1 MYQTNAVMKLQSTKR
16 VLGIL
21 IPILYLHSSCKG
33 PLFLPK
39 MENREFYQVR
49 INDKIGFINERGK
62 LVIPAIYDT
71 CVYHQSCASSKS
83 FFGTEYGIIRRGN
96 KFGAINSKG
105 QLIIE
110 PQYDDLEESPPDHF
124 RAKKGNKWT
133 LIDLEN
139 RPVFPFI
146 FDNYDIDY
154 DDTVSIGQSGK
165 DNYLLYTL
173 SGIMKKTEYEKI
185 GSFSEGFAEVKI
197 HGKTGFIDT
206 SGNVRIEAKYEDASF
221 FIDGLSAVKWQGKWG
236 YIDTSGKMIIEAK
249 FKGPAWTSFRS
260 GMNAIEWQGKWG
272 IINKQGNFI
281 IPPIYDFTLG
291 FDGLYE
297 KEFAIIHMK
306 DSSHSEKKGLINRK
320 GEMVIPPIYAEMS
333 FKDYHV
339 LYASKGYL
347 ENGDYDGGL
356 IFLNRDTSYVPFPG
370 HYISRIFGDR
380 LFSRTRND
388 YGVRHI
394 RSGKVIVPYIFSS
407 LDYSPFG
414 LTPFSFFDSKKN
426 KYFDGYMNKRG
437 KIIWVEEGISK
448 KDIYPGGRN
457 KFRKHH

>member
-1 MYQTNAVMKLQSTKR
+1 
-16 VLGIL
+16 
-21 IPILYLHSSCKG
+21 
-33 PLFLPK
+33 

-221 FIDGLSAVKWQGKWG
+221 FIDGLSAVKWQGK
-236 YIDTSGKMIIEAK
+236 
-249 FKGPAWTSFRS
+249 
-260 GMNAIEWQGKWG
+260 
-272 IINKQGNFI
+272 
-281 IPPIYDFTLG
+281 
-291 FDGLYE
+291 
-297 KEFAIIHMK
+297 
-306 DSSHSEKKGLINRK
+306 
-320 GEMVIPPIYAEMS
+320 
-333 FKDYHV
+333 
-339 LYASKGYL
+339 
-347 ENGDYDGGL
+347 
-356 IFLNRDTSYVPFPG
+356 
-370 HYISRIFGDR
+370 
-380 LFSRTRND
+380 
-388 YGVRHI
+388 
-394 RSGKVIVPYIFSS
+394 
-407 LDYSPFG
+407 
-414 LTPFSFFDSKKN
+414 
-426 KYFDGYMNKRG
+426 
-437 KIIWVEEGISK
+437 
-448 KDIYPGGRN
+448 
-457 KFRKHH
+457 